1 MFYKYSESMILKG
14 RHLIFVLLFA
24 TFNVLGTAATEP
36 PFYRFKTDKW
46 VTEKLAGMSLDEKI
60 AQLMTIAVY
69 PEQGAAGMN
78 KALEQI
84 KLYKPGGILVMQ
96 GKPFETAKWINNF
109 QEKSKIPLLVAIDG
123 EWGISMR
130 IDSVMKFPYA
140 QAIGAVQDSIMIYQM
155 GRDYATQMKL
165 MGIHVNFAPV
175 ADINTNSNNPV
186 INFRAFSENKVDV
199 ARKSWWVAKGMEDSG
214 VIPVAKHF
222 PGQGD
227 TDNDSHKILPFLSHS
242 KARMDSLE
250 TYPFRYL
257 SEKGISGIMTA
268 HLNVSSIDN
277 SQTPSSLSKKIV
289 DGYLKTEIG
298 YKGFIAT
305 DAINMK
311 GVRTE
316 KGNAEAEALIAG
328 NDMVEF
334 VPDLNKAI
342 LSVKNAIN
350 EGRLG
355 ISEIDEKC
363 VTVLAL
369 KRWVNL
375 NNYKPA
381 DLKNLTP
388 RLNSPYLEVTNR
400 KLIKG
405 SFTVLKNKGILPVQG
420 LDTFKI
426 ASISIGSN
434 EISQF
439 QRMLENYAHCDHFT
453 LPKNATEKEWTELRA
468 KLKNYNLV
476 ISGIQGINI
485 YPASQYG
492 ITEIQRRAVAEIISD
507 NKSIFVFFGNAYAL
521 KHFETIHHANG
532 LILAYQNT
540 SLHQELAA
548 QLVFGAFDAS
558 GKLPVT
564 IDSRFKLNHGIEIKN
579 NRSLAYT
586 IPEETGIRSELL
598 AKKIDSL
605 AYLGLNNNAYPG
617 CQVLIA
623 KDGNVI
629 FHKTYGYHTYDKK
642 MPVKQTDLYDWAS
655 ITKVTGPLPAIMK
668 LVDEK
673 KLDIDQ
679 PLSKYWSDFKNS
691 NKEDIKITEFLTH
704 QSGIPAWLPFWQM
717 AANKK
722 GELDPNYF
730 KHKPIDGYQ
739 VRVAENLY
747 LKDDFK
753 KLIYDSIRN
762 SKLGEKKYLYSCLSF
777 HIYPEVIAKLTG
789 ENYEAYLKSKFY
801 RPLGATTITYNPYLH
816 FTLNRIIPTE
826 TDELFRKQ
834 IIRGFVHDEGAAMLG
849 GVSGNAGLFGSAGD
863 LAKLFQMYL
872 QKGFYGGKRY
882 ISEETVNRFIKIQFP
897 ENNNRR
903 GLGFDKP
910 LIGNSSK
917 TLKDSY
923 PAIDASKNSFGHSGF
938 TGTFVW
944 ADPDNGLLYIFMSNR
959 VCPTRE
965 NGKLFDLNIRT
976 AMHQQIYDC
985 IKTGI
990 N

>member
-1 MFYKYSESMILKG
+1 MFYTAEIMNLRG
-14 RHLIFVLLFA
+14 RVLIIVLLFGV
-24 TFNVLGTAATEP
+24 FSISGVSATEP
-36 PFYRFKTDKW
+36 PFVRFKTDKW
-46 VTEKLAGMSLDEKI
+46 VTEQLEKMTLDEKI

-69 PEQGAAGMN
+69 PEQGTESKN
-78 KALEQI
+78 KTLEQI
-84 KLYKPGGILVMQ
+84 QLYKPGGILVMQ
-96 GKPFETAKWINNF
+96 GKPVETAKWINDF

-123 EWGISMR
+123 EWGLSMR

-140 QAIGAVQDSIMIYQM
+140 QAIGAVQDSAIIYQM
-155 GRDYATQMKL
+155 GRDFGAQLKL
-165 MGIHVNFAPV
+165 MGIHMNFAPV
-175 ADINTNSNNPV
+175 ADVNTNSNNPV
-186 INFRAFSENKVDV
+186 INFRAFSENKTDV
-199 ARKSWWVAKGMEDSG
+199 ARKAWWVAKGMQDAG
-214 VIPVAKHF
+214 VVPVAKHF
-222 PGQGD
+222 PGHGD
-227 TDNDSHKILPFLSHS
+227 TDTDSHKILPFISHS

-250 TYPFRYL
+250 SFPFRYL

-277 SQTPSSLSKKIV
+277 SQIPSSLSKKIIT
-289 DGYLKTEIG
+289 GYLKKEIG
-298 YKGFIAT
+298 YKGFIVT

-311 GVRTE
+311 GVKTE

-342 LSVKNAIN
+342 QSVKNAIN
-350 EGRLG
+350 EGRLN

-363 VTVLAL
+363 LTVLAL
-369 KRWVNL
+369 KRWANL
-375 NNYKPA
+375 NNYKPS
-381 DLKNLTP
+381 DLNNLTS
-388 RLNSPYLEVTNR
+388 RLNSPFFEVTNR

-405 SFTVLKNKGILPVQG
+405 SLTVLKNRGILPVQG
-420 LDTFKI
+420 LDSLRI
-426 ASISIGSN
+426 ASLIIGST
-434 EISQF
+434 EISPF
-439 QRMLENYAHCDHFT
+439 QKMLENYAQTDHFT
-453 LPKNATEKEWTELRA
+453 LSKNATENDWAKIRA

-485 YPASQYG
+485 YPPSKYG
-492 ITEIQRRAVAEIISD
+492 ATEIQLRAVAEIIND
-507 NKSIFVFFGNAYAL
+507 NNSVFVFFGNAYAL
-521 KHFETIHHANG
+521 KHFETIHHSGG

-540 SLHQELAA
+540 PLHQELAA
-548 QLVFGAFDAS
+548 QLIFGTFDVT

-564 IDSRFKLNHGIEIKN
+564 VDTRFKFNQGIVLKSN
-579 NRSLAYT
+579 KSLAYA
-586 IPEETGIRSELL
+586 IPEETGIKSELL

-605 AYLGLNNNAYPG
+605 AYLGINNGAYPG

-642 MPVKQTDLYDWAS
+642 MPVKETDLYDWAS

-679 PLSKYWSDFKNS
+679 PLCKYWPDFKNS
-691 NKEDIKITEFLTH
+691 NKENIKITDFLAH
-704 QSGIPAWLPFWQM
+704 QSGIPAWIPFWQM

-730 KHKPIDGYQ
+730 KHRPTEGYQ
-739 VRVAENLY
+739 VRVSENLY

-762 SKLGEKKYLYSCLSF
+762 TKLGPKKYVYSCLSF
-777 HIYPEVIAKLTG
+777 HIYPEVIAKLAG
-789 ENYEAYLKSKFY
+789 MNYEEYLKSTFY
-801 RPLGATTITYNPYLH
+801 RPLGATTITYNPYML
-816 FTLNRIIPTE
+816 FTLNQIIPTE

-834 IIRGFVHDEGAAMLG
+834 TIRGFVHDEGAAMLG
-849 GVSGNAGLFGSAGD
+849 GISGNAGLFGTTGD

-872 QKGFYGGKRY
+872 QKGYYGGKRY
-882 ISEETVNRFIKIQFP
+882 ISEETVGRFIKIQFP

-910 LIGNSSK
+910 LIDNNKK
-917 TLKDSY
+917 TLKDAY
-923 PAIDASKNSFGHSGF
+923 PAIDAGENSFGHSGF

-976 AMHQQIYDC
+976 AMHQEIYNC
-985 IKTGI
+985 IKNGI

>member
-1 MFYKYSESMILKG
+1 MFYTAEIMNLRG
-14 RHLIFVLLFA
+14 RVLIIVLLFGV
-24 TFNVLGTAATEP
+24 FSISGVSATEP
-36 PFYRFKTDKW
+36 PFVRFKTDKW
-46 VTEKLAGMSLDEKI
+46 VTEQLEKMTLDEKI

-69 PEQGAAGMN
+69 PEQGTESKN
-78 KALEQI
+78 KTLEQI
-84 KLYKPGGILVMQ
+84 QLYKPGGILVMQ
-96 GKPFETAKWINNF
+96 GKPVETAKWINDF

-123 EWGISMR
+123 EWGLSMR

-140 QAIGAVQDSIMIYQM
+140 QAIGAVQDSAIIYQM
-155 GRDYATQMKL
+155 GRDFGAQLKL
-165 MGIHVNFAPV
+165 MGIHMNFAPV
-175 ADINTNSNNPV
+175 ADVNTNSNNPV
-186 INFRAFSENKVDV
+186 INFRAFSENKTDV
-199 ARKSWWVAKGMEDSG
+199 ARKAWWVAKGMQDAG
-214 VIPVAKHF
+214 VVPVAKHF
-222 PGQGD
+222 PGHGD
-227 TDNDSHKILPFLSHS
+227 TDTDSHKILPFISHS

-250 TYPFRYL
+250 SFPFRYL

-277 SQTPSSLSKKIV
+277 SQIPSSLSKKIIT
-289 DGYLKTEIG
+289 GYLKKEIG
-298 YKGFIAT
+298 YKGFIVT

-311 GVRTE
+311 GVKTE

-342 LSVKNAIN
+342 QSVKNAIN
-350 EGRLG
+350 EGRLN

-363 VTVLAL
+363 LTVLAL
-369 KRWVNL
+369 KRWANL
-375 NNYKPA
+375 NNYKPS
-381 DLKNLTP
+381 DLNNLTS
-388 RLNSPYLEVTNR
+388 RLNSPFFEVTNR

-405 SFTVLKNKGILPVQG
+405 SLTVLKNRGILPVQG
-420 LDTFKI
+420 LDSLRI
-426 ASISIGSN
+426 ASLIIGST
-434 EISQF
+434 EISPF
-439 QRMLENYAHCDHFT
+439 QKMLENYAQTDHFT
-453 LPKNATEKEWTELRA
+453 LSKNATENDWAKIRA

-485 YPASQYG
+485 YPPSKYG
-492 ITEIQRRAVAEIISD
+492 ATEIQLRAVAEIIND
-507 NKSIFVFFGNAYAL
+507 NNSVFVFFGNAYAL
-521 KHFETIHHANG
+521 KHFETIHHSGG

-540 SLHQELAA
+540 PLHQELAA
-548 QLVFGAFDAS
+548 QLIFGTFDVT

-564 IDSRFKLNHGIEIKN
+564 VDTRFKFNQGIVLKSN
-579 NRSLAYT
+579 KSLAYA
-586 IPEETGIRSELL
+586 IPEETGIKSELL

-605 AYLGLNNNAYPG
+605 AYLGINNGAYPG

-642 MPVKQTDLYDWAS
+642 MPVKETDLYDWAS

-679 PLSKYWSDFKNS
+679 PLCKYWPDFKNS
-691 NKEDIKITEFLTH
+691 NKENIKITDFLAH
-704 QSGIPAWLPFWQM
+704 QSGIPAWIPFWQM

-730 KHKPIDGYQ
+730 KHRPTEGYQ
-739 VRVAENLY
+739 VRVSENLY

-762 SKLGEKKYLYSCLSF
+762 TKLGPKKYVYSCLSF
-777 HIYPEVIAKLTG
+777 HIYPEVIAKLSG
-789 ENYEAYLKSKFY
+789 MNYEEYLKSTFY
-801 RPLGATTITYNPYLH
+801 RPLGATSITYNPYLH
-816 FTLNRIIPTE
+816 FTLNQIIPTE

-834 IIRGFVHDEGAAMLG
+834 TIRGFVHDEGAAMLG
-849 GVSGNAGLFGSAGD
+849 GISGNAGLFGTTGD

-872 QKGFYGGKRY
+872 QKGYYGGKRY
-882 ISEETVNRFIKIQFP
+882 INEETVGRFIKIQFP

-910 LIGNSSK
+910 LINNNKK
-917 TLKDSY
+917 TLKDAY
-923 PAIDASKNSFGHSGF
+923 PAIDASKKSFGHSGF

-976 AMHQQIYDC
+976 AMHQEIYNC
-985 IKTGI
+985 IKNGI

>member
-1 MFYKYSESMILKG
+1 
-14 RHLIFVLLFA
+14 
-24 TFNVLGTAATEP
+24 
-36 PFYRFKTDKW
+36 
-46 VTEKLAGMSLDEKI
+46 
-60 AQLMTIAVY
+60 
-69 PEQGAAGMN
+69 
-78 KALEQI
+78 
-84 KLYKPGGILVMQ
+84 
-96 GKPFETAKWINNF
+96 
-109 QEKSKIPLLVAIDG
+109 
-123 EWGISMR
+123 
-130 IDSVMKFPYA
+130 
-140 QAIGAVQDSIMIYQM
+140 M
-155 GRDYATQMKL
+155 GRDFGTQLKL
-165 MGIHVNFAPV
+165 MGIHMNFAPV
-175 ADINTNSNNPV
+175 ADINTNPNNPV
-186 INFRAFSENKVDV
+186 INFRAFSENKTDV
-199 ARKSWWVAKGMEDSG
+199 AHKAWWVAKGMQDVG

-222 PGQGD
+222 PGHGD
-227 TDNDSHKILPFLSHS
+227 TDTDSHKILPFLSHS
-242 KARMDSLE
+242 KGRMDSLE
-250 TYPFRYL
+250 TFPFRFL
-257 SEKGISGIMTA
+257 SEKGISGMMTA

-277 SQTPSSLSKKIV
+277 SQTPSSISKKIV
-289 DGYLKTEIG
+289 TGYLKNEIG
-298 YKGFIAT
+298 YKGFIVT

-342 LSVKNAIN
+342 QSVKNAIN
-350 EGRLG
+350 EGRLS
-355 ISEIDEKC
+355 ITEIDEKC
-363 VTVLAL
+363 VTVLAV

-381 DLKNLTP
+381 DLNNLTS

-420 LDTFKI
+420 LDTLRI
-426 ASISIGSN
+426 ASLNIGSN
-434 EISQF
+434 EISPF
-439 QRMLENYAHCDHFT
+439 QKMLENYTQTDHFT
-453 LPKNATEKEWTELRA
+453 LSKNATENDWLKIRA

-476 ISGIQGINI
+476 ISGITGINI
-485 YPASQYG
+485 YPASKYG
-492 ITEIQRRAVAEIISD
+492 ATEIQRKAVAEIIND
-507 NKSIFVFFGNAYAL
+507 NNSVFVFFGNAYAI
-521 KHFETIHHANG
+521 KHFETIHQAGG

-540 SLHQELAA
+540 PLQQELAA
-548 QLVFGAFDAS
+548 QLIFGAFDVN

-564 IDSRFKLNHGIEIKN
+564 IDNRFKFNHGIKLKN
-579 NRSLAYT
+579 NSSFEYT
-586 IPEETGIRSELL
+586 IPEETGIKSELL

-629 FHKTYGYHTYDKK
+629 FHKTYGYHTYDKT
-642 MPVKQTDLYDWAS
+642 MHVKKTDLYDWAS

-673 KLDIDQ
+673 KLDVNQ
-679 PLSKYWSDFKNS
+679 PLSKYWPDFKNS
-691 NKEDIKITEFLTH
+691 NKENIKLADFLTH
-704 QSGIPAWLPFWQM
+704 QSGIPAWIPFWQIG
-717 AANKK
+717 AEKN
-722 GELDPNYF
+722 GDLNPDYF
-730 KHKPIDGYQ
+730 KHKPTDGYQ
-739 VRVAENLY
+739 IRVSENLY

-753 KLIYDSIRN
+753 KMIYDSIRN
-762 SKLGEKKYLYSCLSF
+762 TKLGQKKYVYSCLSF

-789 ENYEAYLKSKFY
+789 MNYEEYVKSNFY

-816 FTLNRIIPTE
+816 FTLNQIIPTE
-826 TDELFRKQ
+826 TDEIFRKQ
-834 IIRGFVHDEGAAMLG
+834 TIRGFVHDEGAATLG
-849 GVSGNAGLFGSAGD
+849 GISGNAGLFGTAND

-872 QKGFYGGKRY
+872 QKGYYGGKRY

-910 LIGNSSK
+910 LINNNKKSI
-917 TLKDSY
+917 KDAY
-923 PAIDASKNSFGHSGF
+923 PAFDAGKNSFGHSGF

-944 ADPDNGLLYIFMSNR
+944 ADPDSGVLYVFMSNR
-959 VCPTRE
+959 VYPTRE

-976 AMHQQIYDC
+976 AMHQEIYNC